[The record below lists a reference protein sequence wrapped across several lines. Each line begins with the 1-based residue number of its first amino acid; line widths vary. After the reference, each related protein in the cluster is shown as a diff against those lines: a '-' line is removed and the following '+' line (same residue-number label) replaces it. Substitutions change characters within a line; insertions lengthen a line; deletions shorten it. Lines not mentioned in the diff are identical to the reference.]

1 MTSIQ
6 KALCV
11 KQGGDFIEYMKTVFF
26 PSIQCPTD
34 TAERYCQAVQQYEG
48 RQFKKYFQVS
58 LQTLFS

>member
-11 KQGGDFIEYMKTVFF
+11 KQGSDFIEYMKTVFF
-26 PSIQCPTD
+26 PSIQCPAD

-58 LQTLFS
+58 FL